1 MTGSWWEYLAVLSG
15 SAILCVWVTPY
26 VIRYAIQRN
35 LLDQPVKH
43 KSHITAV
50 PYLGG
55 VAIVLVFVVVVISL
69 SLAQPPSGGQG
80 ELLTVL
86 LIALGLSL
94 VGLVDDLRGLS
105 PVWRLVAEVTAAT
118 IVWFLGVGVTVTTV
132 GVIDFS
138 FTILWIV
145 GITNAFN
152 LLDNMDGLS
161 AGIAAITG
169 LTIFTL
175 AVTNGQILIAGLS
188 IGLVGC
194 VGGFLRHNFYP
205 ARVYM
210 GDGGALFVG
219 FLISYLGMKLRFD
232 NDRVISAL
240 VPVSACSLAVFDTTI
255 VTVSRL
261 AARRSPFQGG
271 RDHVSHRLVNL
282 GLPVPVDVGTIY
294 LGSVGLGVLAFAISD
309 LDPTPAFLLAGLVI
323 VTLTVVGG
331 YLLTVPVYT
340 GDK

>member
-1 MTGSWWEYLAVLSG
+1 MTGAGWEYLAVLSG

-35 LLDQPVKH
+35 FLDHPVEH
-43 KSHITAV
+43 KSHIIAV

-94 VGLVDDLRGLS
+94 VGLVDDLREVS

-152 LLDNMDGLS
+152 LL
-161 AGIAAITG
+161 
-169 LTIFTL
+169 
-175 AVTNGQILIAGLS
+175 
-188 IGLVGC
+188 
-194 VGGFLRHNFYP
+194 
-205 ARVYM
+205 
-210 GDGGALFVG
+210 
-219 FLISYLGMKLRFD
+219 
-232 NDRVISAL
+232 
-240 VPVSACSLAVFDTTI
+240 
-255 VTVSRL
+255 
-261 AARRSPFQGG
+261 
-271 RDHVSHRLVNL
+271 
-282 GLPVPVDVGTIY
+282 
-294 LGSVGLGVLAFAISD
+294 
-309 LDPTPAFLLAGLVI
+309 
-323 VTLTVVGG
+323 
-331 YLLTVPVYT
+331 
-340 GDK
+340 